1 MGKRS
6 YFRPGMSAEA
16 GILPFWRGVVNLKK
30 NWVVRLKRALLILLV
45 LTVLL
50 LSTGC
55 GSGDPLL
62 GTWMEPNSGVVM
74 ELTEDDKAIMS
85 LNDASITMD
94 FKRED
99 PDVIIFLAS
108 ADGSIPEQRMTYRLK
123 EDKLVLTLDGIDT
136 AFFRVK

>member
-1 MGKRS
+1 
-6 YFRPGMSAEA
+6 
-16 GILPFWRGVVNLKK
+16 
-30 NWVVRLKRALLILLV
+30 LKRVFAITFVLV
-45 LTVLL
+45 LLF

-55 GSGDPLL
+55 GSSDPLL

-74 ELTEDDKAIMS
+74 ELNSDDEVIMS
-85 LNDASITMD
+85 LNDASITMK

-108 ADGSIPEQRMTYRLK
+108 ADGSIPEQRMTYRVK

>member
-1 MGKRS
+1 
-6 YFRPGMSAEA
+6 
-16 GILPFWRGVVNLKK
+16 LPSWRGVVNLKI
-30 NWVVRLKRALLILLV
+30 NRMVRLKRLFLIIIV
-45 LTVLL
+45 VVLL
-50 LSTGC
+50 LFSTGC
-55 GSGDPLL
+55 GSNDPLL

-74 ELTEDDKAIMS
+74 ELNSDDEVIMS
-85 LNDASITMD
+85 LNDASITMN

-108 ADGSIPEQRMTYRLK
+108 ADGSIPEQRMTYRVK